1 MKFKAA
7 KNIQVG
13 DILEVTRST
22 KRGYFFKVSR
32 ICNLKQCIEFA
43 DSTGGYFLHTICK
56 KVDQSNE
63 REIALVTRII
73 ELQNKEREAKETA
86 LKEVRERVEY
96 RMNAFEARIQ
106 ELLNTPTS
114 IRNTYMEKA
123 NDCRQII
130 RIIDRKIKEYTN
142 E

>member
-7 KNIQVG
+7 KTIQVG

-32 ICNLKQCIEFA
+32 ICHLKQCIEFA

-56 KVDQSNE
+56 KVDPSNE

-73 ELQNKEREAKETA
+73 ELQNKENEAKITA
-86 LKEVRERVEY
+86 FKEVRERVVF
-96 RMNAFEARIQ
+96 RLNAFKTGYDKSVYA
-106 ELLNTPTS
+106 PT
-114 IRNTYMEKA
+114 RDAYTNKA
-123 NDCRQII
+123 SDCQQII

>member
-1 MKFKAA
+1 MKYKAA
-7 KNIQVG
+7 KLIQVG

-56 KVDQSNE
+56 KVDPSNE
-63 REIALVTRII
+63 REMALVTRII
-73 ELQNKEREAKETA
+73 ELQNKEDEAKITA
-86 LKEVRERVEY
+86 LKEVRERVVLRLGAFKIAYEKSTY
-96 RMNAFEARIQ
+96 ASVRDAYMN
-106 ELLNTPTS
+106 
-114 IRNTYMEKA
+114 KA
-123 NDCRQII
+123 SDCQQII

>member
-7 KNIQVG
+7 KTIQVG

-32 ICNLKQCIEFA
+32 ICHLKQCIEFA

-56 KVDQSNE
+56 KVDTSNE
-63 REIALVTRII
+63 RETALIMRII
-73 ELQNKEREAKETA
+73 ELQNKEYEAKETA
-86 LKEVRERVEY
+86 LKDVRARVNF
-96 RMNAFEARIQ
+96 RLDAFKTGYEKSACRAARD
-106 ELLNTPTS
+106 S
-114 IRNTYMEKA
+114 YMYKA
-123 NDCRQII
+123 NECGQII
-130 RIIDRKIKEYTN
+130 RIIDRKIKEYAH

>member
-1 MKFKAA
+1 MKFKVA

-32 ICNLKQCIEFA
+32 ICNLKQCIEFS

-56 KVDQSNE
+56 KVDPSNE

-73 ELQNKEREAKETA
+73 ELQNKEYEAKETA

-96 RMNAFEARIQ
+96 R
-106 ELLNTPTS
+106 LNSFKIGYEKSACAST
-114 IRNTYMEKA
+114 RDTYLCKA
-123 NDCRQII
+123 SDCQQII
-130 RIIDRKIKEYTN
+130 RIIDRKIKEYSH

>member
-7 KNIQVG
+7 KTIQVG

-32 ICNLKQCIEFA
+32 ICHLKQCIEFA
-43 DSTGGYFLHTICK
+43 DSDGGYFLHTICK
-56 KVDQSNE
+56 KVDPSNE

-73 ELQNKEREAKETA
+73 ELQNKEQEAKETA
-86 LKEVRERVEY
+86 LKEVRKRVDL
-96 RMNAFEARIQ
+96 RLTAFKTGYEKSTCCAARDSY
-106 ELLNTPTS
+106 L
-114 IRNTYMEKA
+114 YKA
-123 NDCRQII
+123 NECGQII
-130 RIIDRKIKEYTN
+130 RMIDRKIKEYAH